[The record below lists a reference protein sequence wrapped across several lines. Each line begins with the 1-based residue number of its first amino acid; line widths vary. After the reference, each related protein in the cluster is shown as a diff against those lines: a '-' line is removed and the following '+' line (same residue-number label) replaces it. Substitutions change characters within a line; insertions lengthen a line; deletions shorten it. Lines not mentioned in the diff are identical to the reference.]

1 MHVVH
6 HEEGGAVDVGI
17 DRDRCIG
24 AGQCV
29 LAAPDLFDQDEDD
42 GLVVLLDPSPDPAH
56 EAAAREAAA
65 ACPAEV
71 ITLRS

>member
-1 MHVVH
+1 MFV
-6 HEEGGAVDVGI
+6 EA

-42 GLVVLLDPSPDPAH
+42 GLVVLLDPSPGP
-56 EAAAREAAA
+56 EQETAASAAVA
-65 ACPAEV
+65 ACPATV
-71 ITLRS
+71 LRVRDQRL